1 MKTEPK
7 TFFQQQVEQVA
18 KSSPLKAYHYVH
30 VRQSRALMKRYCSEP
45 FELDRMAAAAF
56 MSRFHYIRIFQQVY
70 GVTPG
75 QHMRSLRIEKAKDLL
90 KTGLPVTQVC
100 LEVGYDSLPTFSKV
114 FKDGTGCSPRAYQK
128 ANKSNP
134 E

>member
-1 MKTEPK
+1 
-7 TFFQQQVEQVA
+7 
-18 KSSPLKAYHYVH
+18 
-30 VRQSRALMKRYCSEP
+30 
-45 FELDRMAAAAF
+45 
-56 MSRFHYIRIFQQVY
+56 
-70 GVTPG
+70 
-75 QHMRSLRIEKAKDLL
+75 MRSLRIEKAKDLL

-114 FKDGTGCSPRAYQK
+114 FKDGTGWSPRAYQK